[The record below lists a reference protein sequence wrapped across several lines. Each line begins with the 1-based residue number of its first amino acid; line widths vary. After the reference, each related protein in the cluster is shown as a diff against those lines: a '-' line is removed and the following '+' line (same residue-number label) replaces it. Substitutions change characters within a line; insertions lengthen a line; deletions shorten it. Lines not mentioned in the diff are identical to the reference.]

1 MAVDTF
7 LSSLLRYEGLTIRQ
21 QSVLD
26 FVQATRFMREYE
38 LDLDDALVIQAA
50 QATES
55 SHICTLDGDFGLV
68 TGYDVVRPQEL
79 LD

>member
-1 MAVDTF
+1 
-7 LSSLLRYEGLTIRQ
+7 
-21 QSVLD
+21 
-26 FVQATRFMREYE
+26 MREYE